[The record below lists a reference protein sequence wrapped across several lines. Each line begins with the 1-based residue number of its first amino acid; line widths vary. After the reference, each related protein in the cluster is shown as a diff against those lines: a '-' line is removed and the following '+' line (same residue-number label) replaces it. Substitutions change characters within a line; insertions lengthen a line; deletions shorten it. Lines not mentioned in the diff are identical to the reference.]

1 VNADADADADAV
13 TLAAGLV
20 VTLQF
25 LVWGD
30 CGECCGSCGACCGC
44 GDCCC
49 CCCCCCCNCC
59 LTFCF
64 CLRIFASRSALKSDF
79 RGTRGLSPT
88 LGAGP
93 LKILKL
99 VGLGG
104 SWRLMGSTGWL
115 LPLLSCCWGC
125 ACAGKCWSC
134 GLLCAAC
141 SLVALPLCGLP
152 RPRSCSCCS
161 LVARNE
167 ESRCLAGATVA
178 VAGAWPPD
186 ESGEESG
193 EPARLAG
200 SCCSSRISCSCRVC
214 GCGSFVRST
223 TISEFCFTNSMSGVL
238 GI

>member
-1 VNADADADADAV
+1 M
-13 TLAAGLV
+13 
-20 VTLQF
+20 TLQF

-30 CGECCGSCGACCGC
+30 CGECCCSCGACCC
-44 GDCCC
+44 CCVSCCSCC

-64 CLRIFASRSALKSDF
+64 CLRILASRSALKSDF
-79 RGTRGLSPT
+79 RGTTGLSPAVGT
-88 LGAGP
+88 GP

-104 SWRLMGSTGWL
+104 SWRLASSTGGL
-115 LPLLSCCWGC
+115 LPSISCCC
-125 ACAGKCWSC
+125 VCGKCWSC
-134 GLLCAAC
+134 GLLCTAC
-141 SLVALPLCGLP
+141 SLGVLPLCGLP
-152 RPRSCSCCS
+152 RPRSCNCCS

-178 VAGAWPPD
+178 VGGAWPPA

-193 EPARLAG
+193 EPAKLAG
-200 SCCSSRISCSCRVC
+200 NCCSSRISCSCSAW
-214 GCGSFVRST
+214 GCGSLVRST

-238 GI
+238 GIWWS